1 MRNVILGNDLNFVLF
16 VFLTLRQQLILIL
29 SLHTNR
35 TNEEKQK
42 RDQAKAQ
49 ALASKKQSDEI
60 LKSLENIIKVS
71 NQLVITTY
79 YCTL

>member
-1 MRNVILGNDLNFVLF
+1 MSRSLWDNNWYFFVS
-16 VFLTLRQQLILIL
+16 VHQQ
-29 SLHTNR
+29 NK
-35 TNEEKQK
+35 NEKKQK

-71 NQLVITTY
+71 NQLHKW
-79 YCTL
+79 